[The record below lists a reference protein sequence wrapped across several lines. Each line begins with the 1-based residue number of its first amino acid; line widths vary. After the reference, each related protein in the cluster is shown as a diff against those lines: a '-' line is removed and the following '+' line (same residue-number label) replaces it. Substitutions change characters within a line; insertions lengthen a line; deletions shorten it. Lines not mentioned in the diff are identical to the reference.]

1 MKHFITKLIFSYLV
15 VSSLHLTAQDRVN
28 AKYIE
33 FEHVSDTLK
42 TAIGWKFDD
51 RSEKWAENENTL
63 YRESRKSDRD
73 DPLNSMGDQNF
84 IYIVTNSVTVGKEKV
99 YVIFVNEHGSYY
111 KYPALKEGVVF
122 TKRSTAYVITE
133 SEFRKLDK
141 IEKGKVTEVK
151 VKQDVGVDKNNPDSY
166 RNALTKAITEKPK
179 YKSEMTFRVTRS
191 EDGSIRFT
199 LPGRF
204 SKYSDYGFDKGYFE
218 TDDENFSRI
227 ILK

>member
-1 MKHFITKLIFSYLV
+1 MKNLIAKSIFIYLITN
-15 VSSLHLTAQDRVN
+15 SLNSTAQDRVN
-28 AKYIE
+28 VKYIE
-33 FEHVSDTLK
+33 FENVSDTLK
-42 TAIGWKFDD
+42 TATGWKFND

-63 YRESRKSDRD
+63 YRESLKSDRNNS
-73 DPLNSMGDQNF
+73 LNSMGDQNF

-99 YVIFVNEHGSYY
+99 YVIFVNQHGSYY
-111 KYPALKEGVVF
+111 EYPAIKEGVVF

-151 VKQDVGVDKNNPDSY
+151 VKDEVSVDKNNPDSY

-179 YKSEMTFRVTRS
+179 YKSEITFRVTRS
-191 EDGSIRFT
+191 EDGSIRFS

-204 SKYSDYGFDKGYFE
+204 SKYSEYGFDKGYFE
-218 TDDENFSRI
+218 TDDQNFSQI